1 MLFRMLLVER
11 SFQLGGQLGPRPRQI
26 FVTQSPVLARKVKE
40 YFDMLMNSFS
50 MAGLSQE
57 DMLMKAKRPLVAS
70 ERKLLGEEDRRD
82 GYMNLP
88 QRFSK
93 LQDKDFPV
101 ITTVEKVTQLFAII
115 ILLEALTRASSYGAC
130 LRLT

>member
-11 SFQLGGQLGPRPRQI
+11 SFQLGGQLGPRPRQV

-50 MAGLSQE
+50 VAGLSQE
-57 DMLMKAKRPLVAS
+57 DMLVKVKNGPLIAP

-88 QRFSK
+88 QKFSE

-101 ITTVEKVTQLFAII
+101 ITTVEKVT
-115 ILLEALTRASSYGAC
+115 
-130 LRLT
+130 